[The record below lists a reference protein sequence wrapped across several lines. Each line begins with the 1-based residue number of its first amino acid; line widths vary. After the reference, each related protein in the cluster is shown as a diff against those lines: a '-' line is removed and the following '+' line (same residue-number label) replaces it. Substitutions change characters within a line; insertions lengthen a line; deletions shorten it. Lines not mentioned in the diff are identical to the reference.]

1 VGYKKRQPSTPPG
14 ILLSSIVARLG
25 GTLRGSGSTLISRVA
40 SLKSAQTGDISFMS
54 DARYRQQLGESRAS
68 AVILPESP
76 TVASPLPAIL
86 CADPYLYFAEVANLL
101 NPPQP
106 VVPGRHASA
115 VVEVDAMVP
124 QSVQIDA
131 GVYIGHGVRIGE
143 GVAIGA
149 GCCVSDDVEIGAGSR
164 LHANVTVYKGSRI
177 GQRAILHSGSV
188 IGADGFGMALKNGRW
203 LKIPQTGRVV
213 IGDDVEVGANTAI
226 DRGALDDTVIED
238 GVKLDNLIQVGH
250 NVRIGAHTAIA
261 GCVGIAG
268 SASIGRHCTIG
279 GGAVILGH
287 LELADHVHISA
298 ATLITK
304 SIRAPGTYTGAFPF
318 DEHRKWGRTAASV
331 RNLGELVVRVRRLEA
346 LLEAADTANAG
357 QRAEPGSK
365 RKKKPATAGSITRKK
380 KGA

>member
-1 VGYKKRQPSTPPG
+1 MGYKIGQPSSQSG
-14 ILLSSIVARLG
+14 ILLSGIVAQLG
-25 GTLRGSGSTLISRVA
+25 GMLRGSGRIRISRVA
-40 SLKSAQTGDISFMS
+40 SLQSAQVGDISFLS
-54 DARYRQQLGESRAS
+54 DARYRQQLGDSRAS

-76 TVASPLPAIL
+76 IVACQQPAIL

-106 VVPGRHASA
+106 IVPGRHESA
-115 VVEVDAMVP
+115 IVEHDAMVP

-143 GVAIGA
+143 GVSIGA
-149 GCCVSDDVEIGAGSR
+149 GCCISDDVEIGAGTR
-164 LHANVTVYKGSRI
+164 MYANVTIYTGTRI
-177 GQRAILHSGSV
+177 GKRVILHSGSV
-188 IGADGFGMALKNGRW
+188 IGADGFGMALKKGRW

-226 DRGALDDTVIED
+226 DRGALDDTVIEE

-268 SASIGRHCTIG
+268 SARIGRHCTIG

-287 LELADHVHISA
+287 LELADHVHVSA

-304 SIRAPGTYTGAFPF
+304 SIRTPGTYTGAFPF
-318 DEHRKWGRTAASV
+318 DEHQKWGRSAASV
-331 RNLGELVVRVRRLEA
+331 RNLGELVARVRRLEA
-346 LLEAADTANAG
+346 ALEATDMANAG
-357 QRAEPGSK
+357 LRAK
-365 RKKKPATAGSITRKK
+365 RGPKRAKQPATAGSITRKA

>member
-1 VGYKKRQPSTPPG
+1 VGNKTRQSGAESG
-14 ILLSSIVARLG
+14 IRLDSIVERLG
-25 GTLRGSGSTLISRVA
+25 GTLRGSGSVLIRRIA
-40 SLKSAQTGDISFMS
+40 SLQSAGAGDISFLS
-54 DARYRQQLGESRAS
+54 DARYRQQLGDSRAS

-76 TVASPLPAIL
+76 FVDCLLPVIL
-86 CADPYLYFAEVANLL
+86 CANPYLYFAEVANLL

-106 VVPGRHASA
+106 VMPGRHESAIIETDA
-115 VVEVDAMVP
+115 VVPPSA
-124 QSVQIDA
+124 QIDA
-131 GVYIGHGVRIGE
+131 GVYVGHRVRIGE

-149 GCCVSDDVEIGAGSR
+149 GCCISDDVEIGADTR
-164 LHANVTVYKGSRI
+164 MHANVTVYRGSRI
-177 GQRAILHSGSV
+177 GQRGILHSGAV
-188 IGADGFGMALKNGRW
+188 IGADGFGIALKNERW
-203 LKIPQTGRVV
+203 VKIPQTGRVV

-268 SASIGRHCTIG
+268 SARIGRHCTIG
-279 GGAVILGH
+279 GGAIILGH

-304 SIRAPGTYTGAFPF
+304 SIRMPGTYTGAFPF
-318 DEHRKWGRTAASV
+318 DEHQKWGRSAVSL
-331 RNLGELVVRVRRLEA
+331 RNLGDLVTRVRRLEA
-346 LLEAADTANAG
+346 LVDAAEQAKAG
-357 QRAEPGSK
+357 LPASSRSK
-365 RKKKPATAGSITRKK
+365 RRQESKAAGSIIRKA